1 MRPELGEEMTRQPSL
16 PTLTNEG
23 TWCGPRVFASKTT
36 QPADTTTHAQ
46 RAPSYTR
53 AQTHRPGRAS
63 PTTTTTFR
71 AGPLDTAP
79 LLQRCRSGALPI
91 ADSVNVLSRRS
102 HMERLVKWSCDLAS
116 GRVGPRSGRLDGI
129 VSRRDGVG
137 VGWRLLRAIPTCRLD
152 GWWSWRVVQDASA
165 PCGSAVRHSHVRGS
179 EPQCVHAQVVAPY
192 CARR

>member
-79 LLQRCRSGALPI
+79 LLQRCRSGAAR
-91 ADSVNVLSRRS
+91 ADGGVECSSPRVLRASLIGTMGTLLCPYACVVGDHASVLARGRR
-102 HMERLVKWSCDLAS
+102 RLRGS
-116 GRVGPRSGRLDGI
+116 GRPITQDGRAPVRATRLAMVSLSVCQRCSGRRGQLI
-129 VSRRDGVG
+129 
-137 VGWRLLRAIPTCRLD
+137 A
-152 GWWSWRVVQDASA
+152 A
-165 PCGSAVRHSHVRGS
+165 GS
-179 EPQCVHAQVVAPY
+179 
-192 CARR
+192 